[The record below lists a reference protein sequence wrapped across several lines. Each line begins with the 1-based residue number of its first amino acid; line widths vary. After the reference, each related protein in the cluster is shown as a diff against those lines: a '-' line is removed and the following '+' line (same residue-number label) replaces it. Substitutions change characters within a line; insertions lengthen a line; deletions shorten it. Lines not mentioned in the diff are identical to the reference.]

1 VLLTSALMCLAVL
14 VVARFLH
21 RRPHEMEEFPRAL
34 SSKGF
39 TKAYWLY
46 LVAGALIAAGL
57 ADFSLIAFH
66 FQKTATVPQGSFL
79 KSEAWEAFART

>member
-1 VLLTSALMCLAVL
+1 
-14 VVARFLH
+14 
-21 RRPHEMEEFPRAL
+21 
-34 SSKGF
+34 
-39 TKAYWLY
+39 
-46 LVAGALIAAGL
+46 LIAAGL